1 MCSPAYTHRIALATA
16 LEILAKSGAIVS
28 AAGVALLVAF
38 VLVLLV
44 FPVTKTCVG
53 GGADGSSDKTTCKYE
68 SSAPAQLQPIFNQ
81 GFFALSLLVIAAGIL
96 MIRYS
101 RWRESKAAAQG

>member
-1 MCSPAYTHRIALATA
+1 MALASG

-44 FPVTKTCVG
+44 FPVTKTCEQAG
-53 GGADGSSDKTTCKYE
+53 GNINNSNSNHCKYE

-101 RWRESKAAAQG
+101 RWRDSKAAAQG

>member
-1 MCSPAYTHRIALATA
+1 MLLTRTHKQIALAPD

-44 FPVTKTCVG
+44 FPVTKTCEQG
-53 GGADGSSDKTTCKYE
+53 GGGNNNSSVHCKYE